1 MTAEQKQFILE
12 RLGKM
17 PQHEIAKRA
26 GVTDVAIS
34 QLKRQ
39 IAREQMAASVPY
51 DPRRALKRAGGRRKY
66 G

>member
-1 MTAEQKQFILE
+1 MTEDQKKFVLE

-26 GVTDVAIS
+26 GITPVAIS

-39 IAREQMAASVPY
+39 IAKAHALANAPY
-51 DPRRALKRAGGRRKY
+51 DQRRAHVRGGGRRKY
-66 G
+66 A